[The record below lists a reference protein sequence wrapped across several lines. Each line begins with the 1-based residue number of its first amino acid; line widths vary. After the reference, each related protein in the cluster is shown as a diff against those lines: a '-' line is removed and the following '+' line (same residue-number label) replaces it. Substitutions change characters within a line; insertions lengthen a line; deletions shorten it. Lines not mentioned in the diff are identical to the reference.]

1 MNTERLFCED
11 CGGNFLKKVS
21 VYLNTDGRV
30 TYFVNPKRKINNRGK
45 QYSIPNPKGGRGCQD
60 MILREDDLMKGE
72 YIQLVQKVNAQ
83 KRHELRAINDTLDGN
98 FWTGG

>member
-1 MNTERLFCED
+1 
-11 CGGNFLKKVS
+11 
-21 VYLNTDGRV
+21 
-30 TYFVNPKRKINNRGK
+30 
-45 QYSIPNPKGGRGCQD
+45 